1 MGLSD
6 LQLSF
11 HPSDIVTREERVLW
25 ALLLSNE
32 LQYEGG
38 RVALTFVLSSGS
50 WHLRRALWFK
60 PTGGGAVFAG
70 ELETE
75 TLCRKVVQCLR
86 AAGKSVVAYSEV
98 WD

>member
-6 LQLSF
+6 VQLTF
-11 HPSDIVTREERVLW
+11 HPLDVVTMKERVLW
-25 ALLLSNE
+25 ALLLSND
-32 LQYEGG
+32 LQFERG

-50 WHLRRALWFK
+50 WHLRRPLWFQ
-60 PTGGGAVFAG
+60 PTAGSALFAS

-75 TLCRKVVQCLR
+75 TLCRRVVQRLR
-86 AAGKSVVAYSEV
+86 AAGKNVVALSDV

>member
-6 LQLSF
+6 VELTF
-11 HPSDIVTREERVLW
+11 HPSDVVTMKERVLW

-32 LQYEGG
+32 LQFERG

-60 PTGGGAVFAG
+60 PTAGSAVFAS

-75 TLCRKVVQCLR
+75 TLCHKVVQRLR
-86 AAGKSVVAYSEV
+86 AAGKRVVAFSDV